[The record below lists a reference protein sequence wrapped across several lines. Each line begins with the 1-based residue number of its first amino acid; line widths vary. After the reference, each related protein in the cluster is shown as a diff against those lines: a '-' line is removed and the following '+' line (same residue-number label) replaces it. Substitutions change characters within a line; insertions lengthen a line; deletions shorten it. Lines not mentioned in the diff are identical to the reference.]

1 MPAPLVRVRNWL
13 RKPIRPRAG
22 MLYSRRTRPLPSGTM
37 LVRSP
42 LRRPISSMTLPW
54 DSSGMSMVTF
64 SNGSCFTPLTSRM
77 ITSGRPTAISKP
89 SRRMVSIRTDRCSS
103 PRPETLNLSAE
114 SPSSTRS
121 ATLYSSS
128 LSRRSLMLRLV
139 TNLPSLPQNGESLTW
154 KVIETVGSS
163 TVSGFIASTLFMSH
177 RVSEMNSSSKPLMQ
191 TMSPAWASSTSTRC
205 RPWWP
210 ISLRIRPLRFL
221 PLVSMATTGVFGLT
235 RPRAIRPTP
244 ITPRKLL

>member
-1 MPAPLVRVRNWL
+1 
-13 RKPIRPRAG
+13 
-22 MLYSRRTRPLPSGTM
+22 
-37 LVRSP
+37 
-42 LRRPISSMTLPW
+42 
-54 DSSGMSMVTF
+54 
-64 SNGSCFTPLTSRM
+64 
-77 ITSGRPTAISKP
+77 
-89 SRRMVSIRTDRCSS
+89 
-103 PRPETLNLSAE
+103 
-114 SPSSTRS
+114 
-121 ATLYSSS
+121 
-128 LSRRSLMLRLV
+128 MLRLV